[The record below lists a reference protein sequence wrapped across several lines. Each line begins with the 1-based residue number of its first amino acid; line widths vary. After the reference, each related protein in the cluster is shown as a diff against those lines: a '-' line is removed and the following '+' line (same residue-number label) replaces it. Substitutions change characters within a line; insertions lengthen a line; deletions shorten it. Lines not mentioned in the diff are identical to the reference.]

1 MNVTEAYKYMKEDPI
16 KEEPIKDEN
25 DGDPYNNKKDIKIEE
40 FYKTREL
47 EKEDFHKDEILDIEN
62 KYQNKIYDIE
72 NSHRNKLYD
81 IIYDIKTDYESDK
94 KELIHKY
101 NIKLNNSESKLKEY
115 YGILDTTKISDSNKR
130 WLITGIITILVVLLM
145 STYTVNIVDKLL
157 DRCEVDLFSQTNK
170 MNELLFLIIQV
181 ILVIIVVRLILQ
193 IML

>member
-1 MNVTEAYKYMKEDPI
+1 MNVTEAYKYMKE
-16 KEEPIKDEN
+16 EPIKDET
-25 DGDPYNNKKDIKIEE
+25 DGDTYNNKKDIKIEE

-81 IIYDIKTDYESDK
+81 IKTDYESDK

-115 YGILDTTKISDSNKR
+115 YGIQNDTNISDSNKR
-130 WLITGIITILVVLLM
+130 WLITGIITIVVVLLM

-181 ILVIIVVRLILQ
+181 ITVIILVRSILQ

>member
-1 MNVTEAYKYMKEDPI
+1 MNVTEAYKYMKEEPM
-16 KEEPIKDEN
+16 KEELIKDET
-25 DGDPYNNKKDIKIEE
+25 DGDTYNNKKDIKIEE

-81 IIYDIKTDYESDK
+81 IKTDYESDK

-115 YGILDTTKISDSNKR
+115 YGILDNTKISDSNKR

-157 DRCEVDLFSQTNK
+157 DKCEVDLFSQTNK

>member
-1 MNVTEAYKYMKEDPI
+1 MNVTEAYKYMKE
-16 KEEPIKDEN
+16 EPIKDEN
-25 DGDPYNNKKDIKIEE
+25 DGDTYNNKKDIKIEE

-47 EKEDFHKDEILDIEN
+47 EKEDFHKNEILDIEN
-62 KYQNKIYDIE
+62 EYQNKIYEIE
-72 NSHRNKLYD
+72 NTHRNKLYD
-81 IIYDIKTDYESDK
+81 VKTDYETDK
-94 KELIHKY
+94 KELTRKY
-101 NIKLNNSESKLKEY
+101 NIKLNNSDSKLKEY
-115 YGILDTTKISDSNKR
+115 YGILDDTKISVSNKR

>member
-1 MNVTEAYKYMKEDPI
+1 MNVTEAYKYMKE
-16 KEEPIKDEN
+16 EPIKDEN
-25 DGDPYNNKKDIKIEE
+25 DGDTYNNKKDIKIEE

-81 IIYDIKTDYESDK
+81 IKTDYESDK

-101 NIKLNNSESKLKEY
+101 NIKLNNSDSKLNEY
-115 YGILDTTKISDSNKR
+115 YGILDNTNISDSNKR

-181 ILVIIVVRLILQ
+181 ILIIIVVRLVLQ

>member
-1 MNVTEAYKYMKEDPI
+1 MNVTEAYKYMKE
-16 KEEPIKDEN
+16 EPIKDEN
-25 DGDPYNNKKDIKIEE
+25 ERYTYNNKKDIKIEE

-81 IIYDIKTDYESDK
+81 IKTDYESDK
-94 KELIHKY
+94 KDLIYKY
-101 NIKLNNSESKLKEY
+101 NIKLNNSDSKLKEY
-115 YGILDTTKISDSNKR
+115 YGIQNDTNISDSNKR
-130 WLITGIITILVVLLM
+130 WLITGIITIVVVLLM

-170 MNELLFLIIQV
+170 MNELLFLIIQI

>member
-1 MNVTEAYKYMKEDPI
+1 MNVTEAYKYMKEYPI

-81 IIYDIKTDYESDK
+81 IKTDYESDK

-115 YGILDTTKISDSNKR
+115 YGILDNTKISDSNKR
-130 WLITGIITILVVLLM
+130 WLITCIITILVVLLM

-157 DRCEVDLFSQTNK
+157 DKCEVDLFSQTNK

>member
-1 MNVTEAYKYMKEDPI
+1 MNVTEAYKYMKE
-16 KEEPIKDEN
+16 EPIKDKT
-25 DGDPYNNKKDIKIEE
+25 DGDTYNNKKDIKIEE

-47 EKEDFHKDEILDIEN
+47 EKEDFHNNEILDIEN

-72 NSHRNKLYD
+72 NSHRNKL
-81 IIYDIKTDYESDK
+81 YDIKTDYESDK

-130 WLITGIITILVVLLM
+130 WLITCIITIVVVLLM

>member
-1 MNVTEAYKYMKEDPI
+1 MNVTEAYKYMKE
-16 KEEPIKDEN
+16 EPIKDEN
-25 DGDPYNNKKDIKIEE
+25 DGDTHNNKKDIKIEE

-47 EKEDFHKDEILDIEN
+47 EKEDLHNNEILDIEN

-115 YGILDTTKISDSNKR
+115 YVKQNDTKISDSNKR

-170 MNELLFLIIQV
+170 MNELLFLIIQI

>member
-1 MNVTEAYKYMKEDPI
+1 MNVTEAYKYMKE
-16 KEEPIKDEN
+16 EPIKDEN
-25 DGDPYNNKKDIKIEE
+25 DGDTHKKDIKIEE

-47 EKEDFHKDEILDIEN
+47 EKEDFHNNEILDIEN

-81 IIYDIKTDYESDK
+81 IKTDYESDK
-94 KELIHKY
+94 KDLIYKY
-101 NIKLNNSESKLKEY
+101 NIKLNNSDSKLKEY
-115 YGILDTTKISDSNKR
+115 YGIQNDTNISDSNKR
-130 WLITGIITILVVLLM
+130 WLITGIITIVVVLLM
-145 STYTVNIVDKLL
+145 STYTVNILDKLL

-181 ILVIIVVRLILQ
+181 ILVIIDVRLILQ